1 MSPRKTILLQVA
13 AALNADDFDHVGE
26 WFTDDFKLHEPAQP
40 DWPSGHEGARRM
52 LAAIRDKV
60 PGVRVEAL
68 DMVEEGDR
76 VAVRWL
82 FSATR
87 EGEPRHLSAVAIYRF
102 AGGLI
107 SEDWGMATRAAWP

>member
-1 MSPRKTILLQVA
+1 MSFQKQLLLEIA
-13 AALNADDFDHVGE
+13 AGLNADDFDHVE
-26 WFTDDFKLHEPAQP
+26 AWFTNDFKLYDPAVP
-40 DWPSGHEGARRM
+40 DWPRGHEGARRM

-60 PGVRVEAL
+60 PGVRAEAL
-68 DMVEEGDR
+68 DMVEDGDR

-102 AGGLI
+102 TDGLI
-107 SEDWGMATRAAWP
+107 SEDWGIAIRAVWP